1 MSDIVIPSDKFAR
14 LYEKTVCG
22 YAELIEGAFSLKE
35 CERLYDCADQFDD
48 TCREILEI
56 NGDWKPE
63 VQVVMDRS
71 WLAQQASFD
80 AAHEAFTEEDD
91 DEL

>member
-22 YAELIEGAFSLKE
+22 YAELFEGAFSLKE
-35 CERLYDCADQFDD
+35 CERLYDCADQFDH

-56 NGDWKPE
+56 NGDWNPE

-71 WLAQQASFD
+71 WLALQAAFD
-80 AAHEAFTEEDD
+80 AATEAFTEEDD

>member
-14 LYEKTVCG
+14 LYEKAICG
-22 YAELIEGAFSLKE
+22 YAELIEGAFSLKD
-35 CERLYDCADQFDD
+35 CERLYDCADLFDN

-56 NGDWKPE
+56 NGDWNPE
-63 VQVVMDRS
+63 VWVVMDRS
-71 WLAQQASFD
+71 WLTLKTAFD
-80 AAHEAFTEEDD
+80 AAHEALTEDD